1 MYQTSY
7 MKSMVR
13 GLSLRLWKTCLAVN
27 HCQRRLLWERALGLT
42 HGCGTGKQYSWW
54 DVHSGALSRRVGWP
68 RPSWWY
74 TSNLNMIWPCDH
86 KLWVLGLG
94 KTSAQT
100 AEHGWNRHIPGTR
113 HLPVLGQRQLLR
125 RHGLEQLQVCVG
137 LEQQHRA
144 LVGCGWTLPMGCEVR
159 SKMSSP
165 QLSAVLCPP
174 RVCLRPAHQEEP
186 RLSSSLLTQNPFRRD
201 FNSCK
206 WVFLICYTGLYLY
219 YHLICF

>member
-1 MYQTSY
+1 MAVALGSNTPGGMCIQAHLAGGWADQGQAGDTPAISTWSDRVITSY
-7 MKSMVR
+7 
-13 GLSLRLWKTCLAVN
+13 
-27 HCQRRLLWERALGLT
+27 E
-42 HGCGTGKQYSWW
+42 SW
-54 DVHSGALSRRVGWP
+54 
-68 RPSWWY
+68 
-74 TSNLNMIWPCDH
+74 
-86 KLWVLGLG
+86 GLG

-125 RHGLEQLQVCVG
+125 RHGLEQLQVRVG

-144 LVGCGWTLPMGCEVR
+144 LVGRGWTLPMGCEVR